1 MSAEPSTSAG
11 GAVPD
16 DEQAPRDAWTVT
28 GVGISAGLIAICV
41 AVAIAAALPANT
53 LLQFAGRNPGQL
65 VALGLPAMRSLFD
78 VSGAITIGW
87 LVGAVFLAPPRIG
100 GRFDVGG
107 YRCAQAAS
115 RSALVW
121 FASAL
126 AMIPL
131 SYANA
136 SGASLGDALSAD
148 SLTIGITYY
157 DATAAALKAAVL
169 IALVA
174 VLARAVLRPASAFG
188 VLLLSGIAMLPIAI
202 SGHASDSSNHDLAS
216 DTMIL
221 HLAGISVW
229 VGGLV
234 AFLGLA
240 RQRADHL
247 ALIARRYSGAALI
260 AFILVALSGLGNA
273 WVRLPRLSDL
283 VTTDY
288 GRLVVLKA
296 ALLVTLGGFGYW
308 QRRKSVTALQK
319 GDRKPLLALAVFE
332 IGVMAATI
340 GVAVALGRTAPP
352 PALPIAPSDLELV
365 LGFDLPGPPTIW
377 NLLTAWRFNLIL
389 GGAGILLAGLYWWGM
404 TRLRSRGTA
413 WPAGRALSWFAGC
426 LVLVVATSS
435 GLGRYADAE
444 FSLHMIEH
452 MALGMLVPILL
463 VLGGPTTLALRAL
476 PASRG
481 DGVPGL
487 REAIVG
493 LVHARPLQ
501 WLTHPLAIF
510 PLFIGSFYVLYFTP
524 LFDTM
529 IASHIGHL
537 IMNVHFLLV
546 GYLYYWVIIGVD
558 PAPRRLSPL
567 AKLSLLLG
575 ALPFHA
581 FFGLALMNTH
591 TVLGAPFYQSLG
603 LPWVD
608 SLLSDQHVGG
618 AIAWGGAEIPLVLV
632 IISLLAQW
640 SKGDEREARR
650 SDRKAALDD
659 DADLTAYNAMLGR
672 MAAHDQRES
681 HGTDRRRPPEAPG

>member
-1 MSAEPSTSAG
+1 M
-11 GAVPD
+11 
-16 DEQAPRDAWTVT
+16 
-28 GVGISAGLIAICV
+28 
-41 AVAIAAALPANT
+41 
-53 LLQFAGRNPGQL
+53 
-65 VALGLPAMRSLFD
+65 
-78 VSGAITIGW
+78 
-87 LVGAVFLAPPRIG
+87 
-100 GRFDVGG
+100 
-107 YRCAQAAS
+107 
-115 RSALVW
+115 
-121 FASAL
+121 
-126 AMIPL
+126 
-131 SYANA
+131 
-136 SGASLGDALSAD
+136 
-148 SLTIGITYY
+148 
-157 DATAAALKAAVL
+157 
-169 IALVA
+169 
-174 VLARAVLRPASAFG
+174 
-188 VLLLSGIAMLPIAI
+188 
-202 SGHASDSSNHDLAS
+202 
-216 DTMIL
+216 
-221 HLAGISVW
+221 
-229 VGGLV
+229 
-234 AFLGLA
+234 
-240 RQRADHL
+240 
-247 ALIARRYSGAALI
+247 
-260 AFILVALSGLGNA
+260 
-273 WVRLPRLSDL
+273 
-283 VTTDY
+283 
-288 GRLVVLKA
+288 
-296 ALLVTLGGFGYW
+296 
-308 QRRKSVTALQK
+308 
-319 GDRKPLLALAVFE
+319 
-332 IGVMAATI
+332 
-340 GVAVALGRTAPP
+340 
-352 PALPIAPSDLELV
+352 
-365 LGFDLPGPPTIW
+365 
-377 NLLTAWRFNLIL
+377 
-389 GGAGILLAGLYWWGM
+389 
-404 TRLRSRGTA
+404 
-413 WPAGRALSWFAGC
+413 
-426 LVLVVATSS
+426 
-435 GLGRYADAE
+435 
-444 FSLHMIEH
+444 
-452 MALGMLVPILL
+452 